1 MGIFISTI
9 VYKKNVGRSGLEPLT
24 FALSTRRS
32 EPTELTSFLDHKYR
46 LI

>member
-32 EPTELTSFLDHKYR
+32 EPTELTSCFETQ
-46 LI
+46 I